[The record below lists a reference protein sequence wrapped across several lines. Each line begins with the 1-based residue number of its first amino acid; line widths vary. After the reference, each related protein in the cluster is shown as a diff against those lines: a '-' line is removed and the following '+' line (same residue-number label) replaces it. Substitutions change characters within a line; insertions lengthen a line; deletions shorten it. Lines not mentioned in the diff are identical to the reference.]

1 MSDYGFA
8 TYDEKTGRVSEKIN
22 SKYPIFGPE
31 YKNIS
36 KQYRT
41 LILTDSTVNTVR
53 TASISVPATD
63 VFYDWSDEYNSGV
76 KTGVSEYGSYYD
88 TVVAEYEHGFKK
100 RPFGYATVTGTLR
113 RNDRYTL
120 VQAQQ
125 RGSIGGNFSL
135 SGTLTTSATLM
146 PKMNTLAVLG
156 SGDIP
161 LWSYNVVQP
170 KSLAEGGVS
179 GVNIIIPNACSS
191 AFSSWP
197 NQSDVHIG
205 RPGTDP
211 YSSDAGGG
219 GSAGSDFESGKDVIP
234 FWVEI
239 TDTKVKVYRRI
250 FWVDHILNV
259 RHIVSGS
266 TIDLANQRTKVI
278 EDYAGSRLE
287 VTIYLVPYNM
297 EDLG

>member
-1 MSDYGFA
+1 
-8 TYDEKTGRVSEKIN
+8 
-22 SKYPIFGPE
+22 
-31 YKNIS
+31 
-36 KQYRT
+36 
-41 LILTDSTVNTVR
+41 
-53 TASISVPATD
+53 
-63 VFYDWSDEYNSGV
+63 
-76 KTGVSEYGSYYD
+76 
-88 TVVAEYEHGFKK
+88 
-100 RPFGYATVTGTLR
+100 
-113 RNDRYTL
+113 
-120 VQAQQ
+120 
-125 RGSIGGNFSL
+125 
-135 SGTLTTSATLM
+135 
-146 PKMNTLAVLG
+146 
-156 SGDIP
+156 
-161 LWSYNVVQP
+161 VVQP
-170 KSLAEGGVS
+170 RSLAEGGVS

-211 YSSDAGGG
+211 YSSGTGGG

-250 FWVDHILNV
+250 FWIDHILNV